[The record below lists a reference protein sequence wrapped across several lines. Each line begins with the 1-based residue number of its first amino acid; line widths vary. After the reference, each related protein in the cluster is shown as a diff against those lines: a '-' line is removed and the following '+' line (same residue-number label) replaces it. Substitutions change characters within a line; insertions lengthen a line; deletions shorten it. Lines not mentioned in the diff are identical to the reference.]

1 MDIILLLHSI
11 SFYDSKSFYMWILG
25 MTSATLRETS
35 VQSYLPSNM
44 RAKVN
49 AVFNVFMALSIIIF
63 QIIAGYLGDRI
74 GYRKVVVLLASFSL
88 LAIFILIV
96 KPTEENRK
104 IYEATRVSDI

>member
-1 MDIILLLHSI
+1 
-11 SFYDSKSFYMWILG
+11 

-49 AVFNVFMALSIIIF
+49 VVFNVFIALSVIIF

-74 GYRKVVVLLASFSL
+74 GYRKVVVLLASLSL
-88 LAIFILIV
+88 VAVFIFIV
-96 KPTEENRK
+96 RPTEENRK
-104 IYEATRVSDI
+104 VYEATRANEI